1 MSEKQKQK
9 RWMLVRFHTITGQ
22 SLGNAF
28 VETDATTPEE
38 ARAFLESL
46 PYFPGER
53 GEFGTQFAMKDV
65 PVDVIEAY
73 GFDAL
78 PLDSQRGRLLSETEA
93 IEYVFRQLEI
103 SAHVHVRMNEDKA
116 IIKDL
121 AKLPHRYQPEETQI
135 AIIFGVDITPRQ
147 AEAVRR
153 AWVGPTGTG
162 AIDRYRAVVA

>member
-1 MSEKQKQK
+1 MSEKQK
-9 RWMLVRFHTITGQ
+9 RWMMVRFQTFAGQ
-22 SLGNAF
+22 SLGTAF

-53 GEFGTQFAMKDV
+53 GECGTQFAMKDV
-65 PVDVIEAY
+65 PIDIIEAY
-73 GFDAL
+73 GFKAL
-78 PLDSQRGRLLSETEA
+78 PPDSQRGRLLSEDEM
-93 IEYVFRQLEI
+93 IEYGLSQIE
-103 SAHVHVRMNEDKA
+103 ATVRIRGLMAEDKA

-121 AKLPHRYQPEETQI
+121 AKLPHRYQPEEKQV
-135 AIIFGVDITPRQ
+135 AIIFGADITPRQ

-162 AIDRYRAVVA
+162 AIDSYRAVVA

>member
-53 GEFGTQFAMKDV
+53 GEFGTQFRVKDV

-73 GFDAL
+73 GFEAL
-78 PLDSQRGRLLSETEA
+78 PPDSQRGRLLSDDET
-93 IEYVFRQLEI
+93 IEYALKQLEV
-103 SAHVHVRMNEDKA
+103 SARVDVLIDEDKA

-121 AKLPHRYQPEETQI
+121 AKLPHRYQPEETQV
-135 AIIFGVDITPRQ
+135 AIIFGADITPRQ

-153 AWVGPTGTG
+153 AWVGPTGTR
-162 AIDRYRAVVA
+162 ADDRYRAVMA